1 MKRTYGQTPEGAGAA
16 GKAERNRIE
25 LLRRRI
31 PLLVGMDRLLMTM
44 HLENGNSFRQIA
56 RLVGMNEASIARRI
70 KKITKRLA
78 DGEYITCLRSRDRF
92 TKQELAIA
100 KDFFLSGEPIR
111 KIAEKRKC
119 TYYHIHKN
127 IKRIKEVVAEMS
139 K

>member
-1 MKRTYGQTPEGAGAA
+1 MKRTHKQTPEYAGAA
-16 GKAERNRIE
+16 NKAERNRIE

-31 PLLVGMDRLLMTM
+31 HLLDGMDRLLMTM

-78 DGEYITCLRSRDRF
+78 DGEYIKCLRSRNRF
-92 TKQELAIA
+92 TRQELAIA
-100 KDFFLSGEPIR
+100 KDYFLSGMSIK
-111 KIAEKRKC
+111 KIVEKRGC
-119 TYYHIHKN
+119 TYYHIHKK
-127 IKRIKEVVAEMS
+127 IERIKEVVAEMS

>member
-1 MKRTYGQTPEGAGAA
+1 MKRTHKQTPECAGAA

-31 PLLVGMDRLLMTM
+31 HLLDGMDRLLMTM
-44 HLENGNSFRQIA
+44 YLENGNSFRQIA

-70 KKITKRLA
+70 KKITKRLT

-100 KDFFLSGEPIR
+100 KDYFLSDEPIR
-111 KIAEKRKC
+111 KIAEKRGW
-119 TYYHIHKN
+119 TYYKVRET
-127 IKRIKEVVAEMS
+127 IKQIRQRI
-139 K
+139 

>member
-25 LLRRRI
+25 VLRRRI
-31 PLLVGMDRLLMTM
+31 HLLDGMDRLLMTM

-78 DGEYITCLRSRDRF
+78 DGEYIKCLRSRNRF

-100 KDFFLSGEPIR
+100 KDYFLSGMSIK
-111 KIAEKRKC
+111 KIVEKRGC

-127 IKRIKEVVAEMS
+127 IERIKEVVAEVS

>member
-25 LLRRRI
+25 LLRSRLH
-31 PLLVGMDRLLMTM
+31 LLDGMDRLLMTM

-78 DGEYITCLRSRDRF
+78 DGEYIKCLRSRGRF

-100 KDFFLSGEPIR
+100 KDYFLSGEPIR
-111 KIAEKRKC
+111 KIAEKRGC

-127 IKRIKEVVAEMS
+127 IERIKEVVAEVS

>member
-25 LLRRRI
+25 LLQSRI
-31 PLLVGMDRLLMTM
+31 HLLDGMDRLLMTM

-78 DGEYITCLRSRDRF
+78 DGEYIKCLRSRNRF

-100 KDFFLSGEPIR
+100 KDYFLSDEPIR
-111 KIAEKRKC
+111 KIAEKRNC

-127 IKRIKEVVAEMS
+127 IERIKEVVAEVS